1 MSRFNLTPLL
11 AISSEWYLSPRTLD
25 GVTPLTPEVRRGP
38 LERRVSRQSHKENE
52 MFGILGDL
60 TKAVVGVVVETPIA
74 IAADVLTLGGSITDK
89 DEPYTATALKGV
101 MKNVENATK
110 PD

>member
-1 MSRFNLTPLL
+1 MRSRIAAVACDDGAQRVANGL
-11 AISSEWYLSPRTLD
+11 ACALSDSP
-25 GVTPLTPEVRRGP
+25 V
-38 LERRVSRQSHKENE
+38 ERRVMHFVITEKGNI

-89 DEPYTATALKGV
+89 NEPYTATALKGV

-110 PD
+110 PELNA

>member
-1 MSRFNLTPLL
+1 
-11 AISSEWYLSPRTLD
+11 
-25 GVTPLTPEVRRGP
+25 
-38 LERRVSRQSHKENE
+38 

-74 IAADVLTLGGSITDK
+74 IAADMLTLGGIITDK

-101 MKNVENATK
+101 MNNIEHATK